1 MFLQHISITR
11 LFWQAVTIMT
21 FTLLTLTRSIIAG
34 TRHYLSGRAMVRTPV
49 RSTLIHCLMQTAAWF
64 PQAISWIIRARP
76 LQASRMICT
85 AVTALRPHRIWVP
98 SSFRSQDRTWQE
110 ATPLEAVAIMIPFL
124 RPWMIFL
131 FTVSPDRLSLIFLPV
146 SIMIQLCWARCMVRQ
161 R

>member
-1 MFLQHISITR
+1 MRCTPTTETQIIYQKTTYFIQMRPIAPQHICIIHLCLQLAT
-11 LFWQAVTIMT
+11 TIIISAAT
-21 FTLLTLTRSIIAG
+21 ITRSIIAG

-124 RPWMIFL
+124 RP
-131 FTVSPDRLSLIFLPV
+131 
-146 SIMIQLCWARCMVRQ
+146 
-161 R
+161 